1 MAVGRISGP
10 LLKENLLRNGV
21 NLAFETNLLYLDV
34 VNSRVGIK
42 TASPAYDLDVAGTT
56 RSTNLYAS
64 TQAVLGNI
72 TISGNTI
79 SGTGNITITPGGGSP
94 SVIVTTAGIGNLQ
107 LSGNTLSSTNTNGA
121 INIAANGTGV
131 INLNS
136 SVEVNGS
143 LHATGTI
150 TADGNITLGDA
161 VTDTISFAGEI
172 NSNILPLTTN
182 TYNLGSASLTWAN
195 VYTTNLSTSS
205 VSATTI
211 TTSTFQTTGGSTL
224 DISGN
229 TISALSL
236 NTDINFNTT
245 GTGGIVFGNLKFTNN
260 TITNVVA
267 NAVTQFVQTP
277 TNAVVTGTVATGT
290 AISLAGNVSATT
302 LTVTSVPFYPA
313 GGNVTFNGTNQFFSL
328 SPGVTIG
335 STSYTVELFFYMTAG
350 TTAYLLGSSTNYGF
364 TLKINALTGSN
375 NISVIPFNQ
384 TANNYTVGTINLN
397 QWNHIAITRNSGGVE
412 TVFFNGTRSS
422 TGTLA
427 TNYTFVGQTTLIG
440 QQGSANYFTGSITN
454 VKMSA
459 GANYYD
465 PTQTTITVPTTAL
478 TSNANTRLLLPNLVP
493 SAITTDSTGLQSV
506 TNNNSA
512 TFGARTP
519 FQAGIPTIIIGMQVS
534 GSGISTGSYITS
546 NISGTSTGS
555 SSSWGV
561 NLTSAATG
569 PITITATPVVMN
581 ITGVTSGTL
590 SVGMTLTGTGITAG
604 TTLTSLGT
612 GSGATGTYYVIPAQ
626 TQASSTSITGSV
638 SGWVQFSGTGG
649 VVVPVGTNGNR
660 PSTLNAEP
668 GMVRY
673 NTEQQYVEVYNGSSW
688 SSVAGSSTGV
698 TTAVANSLGAGL
710 ALALG

>member
-107 LSGNTLSSTNTNGA
+107 LTGNTLSSTNTNGA

-136 SVEVNGS
+136 SVNVNGS

-150 TADGNITLGDA
+150 TADGNITLGDS
-161 VTDTISFAGEI
+161 VSDTISFTGEI

-260 TITNVVA
+260 TITNVVP

-302 LTVTSVPFYPA
+302 LTVTSVPFYPV
-313 GGNVTFNGTNQFFSL
+313 GGNVTLNGTNQFFSL
-328 SPGVTIG
+328 NPGVTIG
-335 STSYTVELFFYMTAG
+335 STAYTVELFFYMTAG

-364 TLKINALTGSN
+364 TLKINALTGAN

-384 TANNYTVGTINLN
+384 VANNYTVGTINLN
-397 QWNHIAITRNSGGVE
+397 QWNHIAVTRNSGGVE

-459 GANYYD
+459 GANHYD

-493 SAITTDSTGLQSV
+493 SAITTDSTGLQAV

-512 TFGARTP
+512 IFGARTP
-519 FQAGIPTIIIGMQVS
+519 FQAGTPTIIIGMQVS

-569 PITITATPVVMN
+569 PITITATPVIMN
-581 ITGVTSGTL
+581 VTGVTSGTL
-590 SVGMTLTGTGITAG
+590 SVGMTLSGSGITAG

-612 GSGATGTYYVIPAQ
+612 GSGTTGTYYVVPAQ
-626 TQASSTSITGSV
+626 TQASPTSISGSV

-649 VVVPVGTNGNR
+649 VVVPVGTNSNR